1 MADPNPHA
9 GPVFGDLI
17 HGRGNGKRQAMM
29 DSRGGRYTK
38 LPNGREKRG
47 GSRTKGSK

>member
-1 MADPNPHA
+1 MHT

-17 HGRGNGKRQAMM
+17 TGRSNGKRQWKM
-29 DSRGGRYTK
+29 DSLGNRYAK

-47 GSRTKGSK
+47 GSRTKGGK